1 MIGEDD
7 ANEGEGRRESGDS
20 GLCGGSTSSP
30 TYGGVREPFTLLLH
44 VLQNNGTPV
53 PLSLFTAPN
62 TAELV
67 QQVTDTI
74 PINVEVVMDQEAI
87 IELDESVLAV
97 GVAQQMQGSLVWGRY
112 VTEVTCLLS
121 GRDSVMSVV
130 RYRETARERL
140 KVLEEEREATMQ
152 QQMEE
157 KTQFMKILEKFG
169 EEVKKVENLKRRV
182 ERGVL

>member
-1 MIGEDD
+1 M
-7 ANEGEGRRESGDS
+7 
-20 GLCGGSTSSP
+20 
-30 TYGGVREPFTLLLH
+30 
-44 VLQNNGTPV
+44 LQNNGTPV

-62 TAELV
+62 TTELV
-67 QQVTDTI
+67 QQVTGTV

-130 RYRETARERL
+130 RDRETARERL
-140 KVLEEEREATMQ
+140 KVLEEE
-152 QQMEE
+152 
-157 KTQFMKILEKFG
+157 
-169 EEVKKVENLKRRV
+169 
-182 ERGVL
+182 